1 MGGEDKDVL
10 SSVMLTW
17 SKSTTAGGWRL
28 GISWSVEEGRHSAV
42 LGFLCLPWGIEMPE
56 LDTVL

>member
-17 SKSTTAGGWRL
+17 SKSTTAEAGGWGSPGVLRREDTQRYWVFSVFL
-28 GISWSVEEGRHSAV
+28 GV
-42 LGFLCLPWGIEMPE
+42 
-56 LDTVL
+56 